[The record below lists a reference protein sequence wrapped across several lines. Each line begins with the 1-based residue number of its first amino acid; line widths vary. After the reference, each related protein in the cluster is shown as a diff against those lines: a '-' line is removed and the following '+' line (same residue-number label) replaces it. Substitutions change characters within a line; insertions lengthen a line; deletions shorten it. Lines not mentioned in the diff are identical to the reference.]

1 MSALGRTF
9 PGSGKGR
16 RPQPASAFTILEVL
30 VVIAI
35 IAMLTGVL
43 ITGSARMA
51 AGHVVTPEDTFWKS
65 VVETRKSA
73 LLSGREIHLSYVD
86 KDKDRALVARAPDG
100 SEQRFTF
107 EWTGELKIDFLSIQK
122 GASAYLLAGQLI
134 ETQTIPFV
142 TFYGDGTC
150 SPFRLQ
156 IRAGGEPRIVVID
169 PWTCS
174 LVLPAATPQR

>member
-1 MSALGRTF
+1 M
-9 PGSGKGR
+9 
-16 RPQPASAFTILEVL
+16 
-30 VVIAI
+30 VIAL

-43 ITGSARMA
+43 VTGSARMA
-51 AGHVVTPEDTFWKS
+51 GGNVVTPEDTFWKS

-86 KDKDRALVARAPDG
+86 KGKDRALVAKAPDG

-107 EWTGELKIDFLSIQK
+107 EWAGELKIDFLSMQK
-122 GASAYLLAGQLI
+122 GASAFLLAGQLI

-156 IRAGGEPRIVVID
+156 IRAGGEPRVVVID

-174 LVLPAATPQR
+174 LVLPETTPHR